1 MMDEEQSRLFAQL
14 IQLDFNNMETLE
26 LHTNARNKLLENIL
40 FYYNQHLPSFKDI
53 KSLEILAEVHA
64 V

>member
-1 MMDEEQSRLFAQL
+1 
-14 IQLDFNNMETLE
+14 MELLS

-40 FYYNQHLPSFKDI
+40 FYYSQHLPSFKDI